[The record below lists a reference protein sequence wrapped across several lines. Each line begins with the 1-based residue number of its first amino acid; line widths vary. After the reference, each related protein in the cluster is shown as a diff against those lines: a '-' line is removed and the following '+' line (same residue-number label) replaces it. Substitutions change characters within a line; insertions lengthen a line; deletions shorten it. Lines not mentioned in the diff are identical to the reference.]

1 MITTLLSA
9 STQNINP
16 DRSIINRVSIMRL
29 MNSLLAASVLALG
42 QLANA
47 QEITPGAR
55 SLTIEELNGFLAT
68 ETKKEFE

>member
-1 MITTLLSA
+1 
-9 STQNINP
+9 
-16 DRSIINRVSIMRL
+16 MRL

>member
-1 MITTLLSA
+1 MKFMI
-9 STQNINP
+9 
-16 DRSIINRVSIMRL
+16 SI
-29 MNSLLAASVLALG
+29 LAAGALALG